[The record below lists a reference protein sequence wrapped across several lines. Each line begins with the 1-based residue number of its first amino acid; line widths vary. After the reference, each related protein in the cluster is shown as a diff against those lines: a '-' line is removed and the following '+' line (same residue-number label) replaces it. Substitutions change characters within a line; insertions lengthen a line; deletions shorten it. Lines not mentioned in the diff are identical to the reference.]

1 MDQGKLFFEDI
12 EEAIRDTIRALGGPK
27 AVGNHIK
34 PEMKPDAAGRWL
46 NDTLNDARP
55 EVLSFRQFMLIAQM
69 GRRAGVHNVATQFM
83 RECNYADPTP
93 VEPDDE
99 AAQLE
104 KEFIRS
110 IDRAGELVGR
120 LEKLRDTAPLKAVR
134 SGT

>member
-1 MDQGKLFFEDI
+1 M
-12 EEAIRDTIRALGGPK
+12 T
-27 AVGNHIK
+27 
-34 PEMKPDAAGRWL
+34 PDAAGRWL
-46 NDTLNDARP
+46 GDALNPDKAD
-55 EVLSFRQFMLIAQM
+55 VLSAKQLVVIAKIGHQH
-69 GRRAGVHNVATQFM
+69 GVHTTAAQFNF
-83 RECNYADPTP
+83 ETGYA
-93 VEPDDE
+93 EPLPIEPKDE